1 MSSMSEVN
9 KQLLYILPE
18 MAFTSTLQ
26 ETPKR
31 NYFFVKSFHQVNGQ
45 FLDDDNFIFENLKK
59 LFERIDPGEYT
70 LVLPDFLFTDTIV
83 SVPETEDMAIA
94 EYLRD
99 ELLPRIEVSTFSHET
114 RTSVLLQRGKS
125 SKVQLSAF
133 EKELGAVIR
142 LAIGSYEVKVKE
154 VVPLSWTLKAAVSLE
169 PSVTIA
175 QIGERLYLAEH
186 FVGINQTENA
196 KLTEI
201 NKIGETIKTLKG
213 ADPNLQTVYLLT
225 SDIIEEKLQNLLMN
239 VLPIQQ
245 LTELADG
252 EMQIPS
258 HLKQIIEIA
267 GRTLA
272 LPDFVVPRF
281 SRALDEQ
288 EAKKTAPPM
297 IKEVK
302 VEVKE
307 EQVGEILETVDE
319 TDLLA
324 QEEAELIKKEPP
336 VESTI
341 AQEETETKKVS
352 AKTVATETVSPTVAA
367 TLAAVKAAASTE
379 DFNEV
384 ETEEKELGLMKKNET
399 EKAGDDFL
407 TVFQETGLL
416 EEKKSSPLPMVVTE
430 PEPLTTKVAPPILV
444 AATDEKNQ
452 SERNLALSYN
462 TVDRSLANREER
474 EKDVKF
480 QHREELENNETTVPV
495 VVDNGDDD
503 LGGLSFFK
511 PKTETPVQE
520 NLTSAKVETK
530 KPLVTAEPLTA
541 KRESEKKSN
550 KKGSMGQF
558 FKKFFLFLL
567 IFVAVIALGI
577 GVGLLILKLSGKD
590 FFNEENLPTP
600 EPTLLPTPVPVEIIP
615 VASESAQASK
625 SASLKEEATTK
636 VAVNKLKILVVN
648 ATGIA
653 GYAGE
658 TKTALEKDGFVGVKT
673 GNAKGTYDDTGV
685 FVLMADKDTAIIK
698 TLETAS
704 GKTLTYDEDY
714 QIEDASGAYDA
725 VIVLNDKK

>member
-1 MSSMSEVN
+1 MSEVN

-341 AQEETETKKVS
+341 AQEETETEKVS

-416 EEKKSSPLPMVVTE
+416 EEKKSSPLPTAATE
-430 PEPLTTKVAPPILV
+430 PEPLTTKAAPPILV
-444 AATDEKNQ
+444 AAIDEKNQ

-480 QHREELENNETTVPV
+480 QHREELENNEITTPV
-495 VVDNGDDD
+495 VIDNGDDD

-511 PKTETPVQE
+511 PKTETSVQE

-530 KPLVTAEPLTA
+530 KPLVTAEPLTV

-600 EPTLLPTPVPVEIIP
+600 EPTLLPTPVPVEIMP

>member
-1 MSSMSEVN
+1 MPEVN

-59 LFERIDPGEYT
+59 LFERIDEGEYT
-70 LVLPDFLFTDTIV
+70 LILPDFLFTDTIV

-133 EKELGAVIR
+133 EKELGAVIK
-142 LAIGSYEVKVKE
+142 LAAGSHEVKIKE

-169 PSVTIA
+169 PSITIA
-175 QIGERLYLAEH
+175 QVGERLYLAEH
-186 FVGINQTENA
+186 FIGINQTENA

-201 NKIGETIKTLKG
+201 NKIGETAKTLKG

-281 SRALDEQ
+281 NCALDEQ
-288 EAKKTAPPM
+288 GAKKVVAPPKM
-297 IKEVK
+297 ETE

-307 EQVGEILETVDE
+307 EQVGEVIDTVDE
-319 TDLLA
+319 SDLLA
-324 QEEAELIKKEPP
+324 QEEAKNEEKKPL
-336 VESTI
+336 STPEAEEI
-341 AQEETETKKVS
+341 TATKEEETEITSKPVE
-352 AKTVATETVSPTVAA
+352 TETALSATAA
-367 TLAAVKAAASTE
+367 TLAAVKAASAAAELDELKKEAESL
-379 DFNEV
+379 EV
-384 ETEEKELGLMKKNET
+384 EKTQSSPT
-399 EKAGDDFL
+399 ASDDFL
-407 TVFQETGLL
+407 SIFKETGLL
-416 EEKKSSPLPMVVTE
+416 EEKETVEETALLP
-430 PEPLTTKVAPPILV
+430 KVAAPLL
-444 AATDEKNQ
+444 ATATKDENRN
-452 SERNLALSYN
+452 ERNLALGYN
-462 TVDRSLANREER
+462 TVDRSLVNREER

-480 QHREELENNETTVPV
+480 QHRGELEQEKETTTV
-495 VVDNGDDD
+495 VANNGDDD

-511 PKTETPVQE
+511 PKAEENKEELKKTVAAEKTPEKNNVVDTTST
-520 NLTSAKVETK
+520 TSATK
-530 KPLVTAEPLTA
+530 PMTSGNEN
-541 KRESEKKSN
+541 EKKSN
-550 KKGSMGQF
+550 KKGNMGQF

-567 IFVAVIALGI
+567 IFVATIALGI

-590 FFNEENLPTP
+590 FFNQENLPTP
-600 EPTLLPTPVPVEIIP
+600 EPTLLPTPVPAEIIP
-615 VASESAQASK
+615 VASESAVIEDTEA
-625 SASLKEEATTK
+625 EEIEK
-636 VAVNKLKILVVN
+636 IAVEKLKILVVN
-648 ATGIA
+648 ATGVA

-658 TKTALEKDGFVGVKT
+658 TKTALEKEGFVGVKT
-673 GNAKGTYDDTGV
+673 GNAKGTYDSSGA
-685 FVLMADKDTAIIK
+685 FVLMADKNTALIK
-698 TLETAS
+698 TLEAAS

-714 QIEDASGAYDA
+714 QTEDANGTYDA

>member
-1 MSSMSEVN
+1 MSEVN

-114 RTSVLLQRGKS
+114 RTSVLLQRGKN

-258 HLKQIIEIA
+258 HLKQIIEVA

-281 SRALDEQ
+281 SGALDEQ
-288 EAKKTAPPM
+288 GTKKTAPPVT
-297 IKEVK
+297 KEVE

-319 TDLLA
+319 NDLLA
-324 QEEAELIKKEPP
+324 QEETELIEKKSS
-336 VESTI
+336 VTSTI
-341 AQEETETKKVS
+341 AQEEKETETE
-352 AKTVATETVSPTVAA
+352 TVAAEAVALERVSPTVAA

-379 DFNEV
+379 DLNEI

-399 EKAGDDFL
+399 EATSDDFL
-407 TVFQETGLL
+407 AVFKETGLL
-416 EEKKSSPLPMVVTE
+416 EEKKSSPLPTIVTE
-430 PEPLTTKVAPPILV
+430 TEPLTTKVAPPILV
-444 AATDEKNQ
+444 AATDDKNQ

-480 QHREELENNETTVPV
+480 QHREELENNKATTPV

-530 KPLVTAEPLTA
+530 KSLATTESLTV
-541 KRESEKKSN
+541 KHENEKKSN
-550 KKGSMGQF
+550 KKGSIGQF

-567 IFVAVIALGI
+567 IFVTVIALGI

-615 VASESAQASK
+615 VSSESAQASK
-625 SASLKEEATTK
+625 SANLKEEAAAK

-714 QIEDASGAYDA
+714 QIEDANGAYDA